1 MILKISVYSIIQF
14 VYLIIVLV
22 MRPFEFVKD
31 YLLDLVNETIYL
43 VLCLMLIYWNKS
55 ERWNSVV
62 ENTYICI
69 IIANNLFIITVAFM
83 SWIKR
88 KKKFKKS
95 SVQSKDIASNKEIV
109 KLEKVSF
116 SIPIFNLINI

>member
-1 MILKISVYSIIQF
+1 MILKISVYCVIQF
-14 VYLIIVLV
+14 VYLVIIWV

-43 VLCLMLIYWNKS
+43 VLCLMLIYWNKL